1 MLPSNLADA
10 ELTIGLK
17 EAAED
22 IGLALKPVM
31 KRVGLNARVLDGPE
45 GYIAWSKWDKLLELV
60 AAEMDCSYF
69 GLLIAAHQP
78 AVKLGLMGQIMKL
91 SPDVGTAIAKAQQ
104 YATTYSHTV
113 YWETHIG
120 GGFITLNRK
129 MHHQPGGPLGQCSSL
144 SVAQAYK
151 AMQALCGQDWR
162 PTEVR
167 FIHAAPNPSA
177 VRRYREFFKVP
188 VSFSQVQDCLVF
200 PEKDFERQIGSAD
213 AQLLAIVEA
222 HAASIQAELKV
233 EQNLADLVRFLI
245 RKNLSSGGYDINFIA
260 DVLALHPKTLHRRLK
275 KFSLTFKQ
283 VLNQERHKL
292 AQYYLSKS
300 EIRISEV
307 AELLGYSEASA
318 MSRAFKQYCG
328 LSPQDWKRQF
338 GDASAFSA
346 LL

>member
-1 MLPSNLADA
+1 MLQSNLTDA

-17 EAAED
+17 QAADD
-22 IGLALKPVM
+22 IGLELEPMM
-31 KRVGLNARVLDGPE
+31 KRVGLNAEVLDKPK
-45 GYIAWSKWDKLLELV
+45 GYISWSKWNQLLELV
-60 AAEMDCSYF
+60 ATEMACGHF
-69 GLLIAAHQP
+69 GLLIAIHQP
-78 AVKLGLMGQIMKL
+78 AVKLGLMGQVMKL
-91 SPDVGTAIAKAQQ
+91 CPDVGTAITKAQQ

-113 YWETHIG
+113 YWETLIG

-129 MHHQPGGPLGQCSSL
+129 MHNQLGGPLGQCSSL

-151 AMQALCGQDWR
+151 AMQALSGQDWR

-167 FIHAAPNPSA
+167 FIHAVPNSAA
-177 VRRYREFFKVP
+177 VRRYRDFFKVP
-188 VSFSQVQDCLVF
+188 VSFSQTQDCLVF
-200 PEKDFERQIGSAD
+200 PEKDFGCEIKTAD

-222 HAASIQAELKV
+222 HASNLQAELKV

-245 RKNLSSGGYDINFIA
+245 RKNLSSGGCDIHFIA

-275 KFSLTFKQ
+275 QFSLTFKQ
-283 VLNQERHKL
+283 MLNQERHKL

-300 EIRISEV
+300 EIRLSEM
-307 AELLGYSEASA
+307 AELLGYSEASV

-338 GDASAFSA
+338 SER
-346 LL
+346 